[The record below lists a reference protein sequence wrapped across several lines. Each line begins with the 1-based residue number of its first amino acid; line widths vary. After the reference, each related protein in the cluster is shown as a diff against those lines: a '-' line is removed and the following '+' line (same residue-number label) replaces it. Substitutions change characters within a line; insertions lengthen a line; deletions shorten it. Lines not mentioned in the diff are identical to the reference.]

1 VKELLTSFTLKVLG
15 SFFTLF
21 LAAMLFGNTI
31 LLYVSIVPLLVA
43 VFALIFDTP
52 GSVNVVRKEDK
63 LSAWVNGTVEI
74 SVKITADKGVG
85 IITATDPLPEHFE
98 IVEGNNF
105 RVLWKGFGKLS
116 EELHYRVRCTKR
128 GIYRVG
134 PTKYECRHISSL
146 RQTEIS
152 VGQETTELIV
162 RQKPLNIRRLRD
174 PKVVSRIPMPL
185 GSTSKLGMM
194 TTDFKEIREYC
205 YGDSYRHINWK
216 ATARASSP
224 MRNWPLVNE
233 FEREGKKVA
242 WIFLDG
248 SASMATGTN
257 IENAFEYAVQ
267 AVLGLSQFYLARNCH
282 VGLYVYNDEG
292 EMLLPDTGRRQEYK
306 IYRTTLGLE
315 VSTTKE
321 PLKKAVSKCRGH
333 LTGANP
339 FSIIITDVQKEN
351 LQELLE
357 GIKELKKYSKSL
369 GRQPQILVLHVNG
382 YSVAARGYYENAGVA
397 MLDLRNQAALRA
409 LRRAGVFVTP
419 WNPKRESLASL
430 MVLGVQRR

>member
-1 VKELLTSFTLKVLG
+1 VKELLTSFILKVIG

-21 LAAMLFGNTI
+21 LAAMLFGNAI
-31 LLYVSIVPLLVA
+31 LLYLSIVPLLVA

-52 GSVNVVRKEDK
+52 GSVNFVRKEDK

-74 SVKITADKGVG
+74 SVKIKADKGFG
-85 IITATDPLPEHFE
+85 IITVTDPLPDHFE
-98 IVEGNNF
+98 IVEGSNF
-105 RVLWKGFGKLS
+105 RVFWKGFGRLS

-128 GIYRVG
+128 GIYHVG
-134 PTKYECRHISSL
+134 PTKYECRHISSFK
-146 RQTEIS
+146 QTEIS
-152 VGQETTELIV
+152 VGQDITELIV

-174 PKVVSRIPMPL
+174 PRVVSRIPMPL

-194 TTDFKEIREYC
+194 TTDFKEIREYS

-216 ATARASSP
+216 ATARSNSP
-224 MRNWPLVNE
+224 THNWPLVNE

-282 VGLYVYNDEG
+282 IGLYVYNDEG
-292 EMLLPDTGRRQEYK
+292 KSLLPDTGRRQEYK

-315 VSTTKE
+315 VSVTKE

-357 GIKELKKYSKSL
+357 GIKELKKYSKSV
-369 GRQPQILVLHVNG
+369 GKQPQILVLHVNG
-382 YSVAARGYYENAGVA
+382 CSVAAKGYYENAGAVL
-397 MLDLRNQAALRA
+397 LDLRNQATIRA

-419 WNPKRESLASL
+419 WNPKRDSLASL